1 MLRPERLGRLADHI
15 GGSGAAAPGAA
26 AAAPAE
32 PINDELLSAVGLD
45 AAVYLANRLTEEERA
60 AFERDGSAPQPPR
73 VHLRPRGLRASHR

>member
-15 GGSGAAAPGAA
+15 GGSGAAAPA

-45 AAVYLANRLTEEERA
+45 AAVYLANRLTDEERV
-60 AFERDGSAPQPPR
+60 AFERDGSAPLPHCSPPS
-73 VHLRPRGLRASHR
+73 LIGNAG